1 MGFRSLKE
9 REIKMI
15 IEFKLPI
22 RSYYGDEV
30 IFTNIYYDCESMP
43 LKEDVIESQKKIHEK
58 NINFYDYNELEGEDL
73 EGEDII
79 HALETMN
86 EYKNIEENGLVKYSF
101 LSEVIGIGEVSG
113 WVSLLNVCKI

>member
-1 MGFRSLKE
+1 
-9 REIKMI
+9 MI
-15 IEFKLPI
+15 VEFALPV

-30 IFTNIYYDCESMP
+30 ILKSIYYDCETMP
-43 LKEDVIESQKKIHEK
+43 SKEKVIEDQKKIHEENMK
-58 NINFYDYNELEGEDL
+58 FSDYDRT

-101 LSEVIGIGEVSG
+101 LSEVIGIGEVLG
-113 WVSLLNVCKI
+113 WVNLISINKI